1 MNRPDLSQNTLLHYV
16 TATGNAELT
25 VFFLS
30 DPLSNK
36 FINHQNKDRRTP
48 LHLAVIHTHIPCID
62 LLLENPEIDLNVPD
76 FKSWTPLH
84 YTISLGNSETTRC
97 LLMRE
102 ELSLILVTSKLVTS
116 VVIAVEKKYT
126 GSLRVKYKLM
136 YVNRS
141 M

>member
-97 LLMRE
+97 LLERGAKFD
-102 ELSLILVTSKLVTS
+102 SGHFKAITS